1 MGWRARWRSIAA
13 TSSGMSE
20 FRPSAIPQSSPGSE
34 YRDQRIEID
43 EAIARV
49 LDSGWY
55 ILGREVQAF
64 EEEFARYLGL
74 GEAVGVANGTD
85 ALELALRAIGVGP
98 GDAVFTVSHTAVAT
112 VAAIERAGA
121 VPILLDVDEATFTLD
136 PGRLEDALAVLPR
149 PAGPRPKAVVVVHL
163 YGHPA
168 AMPAIVEVARDAGLH
183 VVEDC
188 AQAHGARL
196 DGRMVGT
203 FGDVATFSFYPT
215 KNLGALGDGGLV
227 ASDDPGV
234 TSRVRELRQYGW
246 RERYISATAGFNS
259 RLDELQASILR
270 VKLRH
275 LDAGNERRRALA
287 NRYDSALNSATIR
300 TPGVAA
306 GAQHVYHQY
315 VIRTER
321 RAELMAW
328 LRDRGIATAI
338 HYPVPVHQQPA
349 YAGRLPL
356 PLPLKVTERLAG
368 EIVSLPMFSG
378 LTDTDGDRVADAIHD
393 WERAATNI
401 PGVS

>member
-1 MGWRARWRSIAA
+1 
-13 TSSGMSE
+13 MSE
-20 FRPSAIPQSSPGSE
+20 VRPSAIPQSSPGSE
-34 YRDQRIEID
+34 YRDHRIEIN

-49 LDSGWY
+49 LDSGLY
-55 ILGREVQAF
+55 ILGREVEAF

-74 GEAVGVANGTD
+74 GEAVGVAHGTD
-85 ALELALRAIGVGP
+85 ALELALRAVDVRP
-98 GDAVFTVSHTAVAT
+98 GDVVFTVSHTAVAT

-121 VPILLDVDEATFTLD
+121 VPILLDVDEKTFTMD
-136 PGRLEDALAVLPR
+136 PGRLEDALAVASPI
-149 PAGPRPKAVVVVHL
+149 AGTRPKAVVVVHL

-168 AMPAIVEVARDAGLH
+168 AMPAIVEVARGAGLH

-215 KNLGALGDGGLV
+215 KNLGAFGDGGLV

-246 RERYISATAGFNS
+246 RERYVSTTAGFNS
-259 RLDELQASILR
+259 RLDELQAAVLR

-275 LDAGNERRRALA
+275 LEAGNERRRALA
-287 NRYDSALNSATIR
+287 SRYDSALGSATIR
-300 TPGVAA
+300 TPSVAA

-315 VIRTER
+315 VIRAIR
-321 RAELMAW
+321 RTELMAW

-338 HYPVPVHQQPA
+338 HYPVPIHQQPA

-356 PLPLKVTERLAG
+356 PRPLEITERLAD
-368 EIVSLPMFSG
+368 EIVSLPMFPG
-378 LTDTDGDRVADAIHD
+378 LPDVDADRVADAIRD
-393 WERAATNI
+393 WERAPTRLSGA
-401 PGVS
+401 S